1 MVVEF
6 SGYLAGVGINRLFAT
21 ILDLYDREGANADDP
36 FPAGISFMVR
46 LIDLPEE
53 TRPHVANAPCP
64 TYEGNPF
71 VAGPP
76 LAERRVAI
84 ISTAGLQRRGDR
96 PYAFD
101 ADDYR
106 IIPGDASSADIVMSH
121 ISSNYDRSGFQA
133 DYNIV
138 FPLDRLWEMAADG
151 EIGSVADYHYSFM
164 GSTHP
169 DQLEDTTRH
178 LAGLLK
184 GDGVDAVVLLPV

>member
-1 MVVEF
+1 
-6 SGYLAGVGINRLFAT
+6 
-21 ILDLYDREGANADDP
+21 
-36 FPAGISFMVR
+36 MVR
-46 LIDLPEE
+46 MIDIPEE
-53 TRPHVANAPCP
+53 GRSHIANLKCP
-64 TYEGNPF
+64 VYEGDPF

-106 IIPGDASSADIVMSH
+106 IIPGDTPAGDIVMSH
-121 ISSNYDRSGFQA
+121 ISSNYDRSGFQQ
-133 DYNIV
+133 DFNIA
-138 FPLDRLWEMAADG
+138 FPLDRLREMAGDG

-169 DQLEDTTRH
+169 DQLEATTRH

-184 GDGVDAVVLLPV
+184 GDGVDAVVLIPV